1 MVRSRNM
8 KRNPERSEF
17 IGRPIRHDRVG
28 LGVGGDR
35 RKMRGRE
42 VDRAQHDAAGD
53 AVELDQRHRGRKL
66 IAREQQ
72 HRSAGELG
80 QASAEA

>member
-1 MVRSRNM
+1 ME
-8 KRNPERSEF
+8 RNPERGEF
-17 IGRPIRHDRVG
+17 FGRAIRHDRVG
-28 LGVGGDR
+28 LGVGSDR
-35 RKMRGRE
+35 RKVRGRK

-53 AVELDQRHRGRKL
+53 AVELDQSHRSRKL

-72 HRSAGELG
+72 HRSARELG